1 MSGPVRQTERHVE
14 AVLAA
19 LDILECFLSAPELAT
34 KDLVAATGFTRN
46 RVMRLAGTLA
56 HRGFLV
62 SDETGA
68 YRTGPKVFALSRV
81 FERHHGILPLVR
93 PLLREIALRTG
104 ESATL
109 YVREGL
115 ERAVLAREEGTHSIR
130 QAISEGQRMELHAGA
145 AGKVIL
151 AYSPPEL
158 VETVLSKTGLPRRTA
173 TTITSKPRLMQE
185 LKTIRACGYGVSF
198 GERAADAVAVA
209 VPVLGYEDELVGA
222 LAVAGP
228 VSRFTPEVRQAHAK
242 RLQAVASKLRRRM
255 GLAPGPAGGAGRP
268 ADGSRRREPE

>member
-1 MSGPVRQTERHVE
+1 MSGPTRQTERHVD

-19 LDILECFLSAPELAT
+19 LDILECFLAAPELTT
-34 KDLVAATGFTRN
+34 KEIVASTGFTRN

-62 SDETGA
+62 TDGA
-68 YRTGPKVFALSRV
+68 GRYRTGPKVLALSKV

-93 PLLREIALRTG
+93 PLLREIALQTG

-115 ERAVLAREEGTHSIR
+115 ERVVLAREEGTHSIR
-130 QAISEGQRMELHAGA
+130 QAISEGQRMDLHAGA

-158 VETVLSKTGLPRRTA
+158 VETVLAKTGMPRRTS
-173 TTITSKPRLMQE
+173 TTITSKPRLLKE
-185 LKTIRACGYGVSF
+185 LKTIRARGYGVSL
-198 GERAADAVAVA
+198 GERAADAIAIA

-228 VSRFTPEVRQAHAK
+228 VSRFTPEIRKSHATLLLAAAAKLGRQMGQT
-242 RLQAVASKLRRRM
+242 LDQDSRR
-255 GLAPGPAGGAGRP
+255 GGP
-268 ADGSRRREPE
+268 ADGTKRGESK

>member
-46 RVMRLAGTLA
+46 RVMRIAGTLA

-62 SDETGA
+62 SDENGG

-93 PLLREIALRTG
+93 PLLREIALQTG
-104 ESATL
+104 ESATV

-115 ERAVLAREEGTHSIR
+115 ERVVLAREEGTHSIR
-130 QAISEGQRMELHAGA
+130 QAISEGQRMDLHAGA

-151 AYSPPEL
+151 AYSSPEL
-158 VETVLSKTGLPRRTA
+158 VESVLARTGLPRRTA
-173 TTITSKPRLMQE
+173 TTITSKTRLMKE
-185 LKTIRACGYGVSF
+185 LKTIRNEGYAVSQ

-209 VPVLGYEDELVGA
+209 VPVLGYDDELLGA

-228 VSRFTPEVRQAHAK
+228 VSRFTPEVRTSHAQ
-242 RLQAVASKLRRRM
+242 RLQAAAATLRRRM
-255 GLAPGPAGGAGRP
+255 GLGRRPNGRAGRP
-268 ADGSRRREPE
+268 THGGSE

>member
-1 MSGPVRQTERHVE
+1 MSGPTRQTERHVD

-19 LDILECFLSAPELAT
+19 LDILECFLAAPQLAT

-62 SDETGA
+62 SDENGG

-81 FERHHGILPLVR
+81 FERHHGFLPLVR
-93 PLLREIALRTG
+93 PLLREIALQTG

-109 YVREGL
+109 YVRDGL
-115 ERAVLAREEGTHSIR
+115 ERVVLAREEGTHSIR
-130 QAISEGQRMELHAGA
+130 QAISEGQRMDLHAGA

-151 AYSPPEL
+151 AYSSPEL
-158 VETVLSKTGLPRRTA
+158 VESVLAKTGLPRRTS
-173 TTITSKPRLMQE
+173 TTITSKTRLLKE
-185 LKTIRACGYGVSF
+185 LKTIRDEGYAVSL

-209 VPVLGYEDELVGA
+209 VPVLGYEDELLGA

-228 VSRFTPEVRQAHAK
+228 VSRLTPEVRTSHAQ
-242 RLQAVASKLRRRM
+242 RLQAAAATLRRRM
-255 GLAPGPAGGAGRP
+255 GLGRRPNGRAGRSTHG
-268 ADGSRRREPE
+268 GSE